1 MKDKLKKL
9 GIAFEASEKYY
20 TACPK
25 CSSDRNKDNSKTLSV
40 QVDENFVRVK
50 CLHEG
55 QCEWNEPQTIWGDVS
70 EVAGEDFKPV
80 SHNFVTIPSINDL
93 TLPKDVIT
101 YPYYNAEGLQF
112 VIVRTKDKKFFPI
125 AMNEEGDS
133 ITRRPKT
140 KCLYRYEHLS
150 TDDRPVIV
158 VEGEKAADA
167 AANIFKSADIVS
179 WAGGCGSINS
189 GDWELIKTREVILWP
204 DNDAVGVKA
213 MQMIADKIGGK
224 RMKIVDVS
232 ELPPKA
238 DLADEISLELI
249 KKVYLAASPIG
260 KAGLRGSLKAGTLKS
275 VYGSYKE
282 GYHMGWTG
290 VDKYLRLPERGLV
303 VVNGRTNHGK
313 SLLMINF
320 AANLLRQ
327 TDATVIYLSYEL
339 TKAETTLRLI
349 KAMQGEQYDP
359 VTHKDDKI
367 YYEKIAEDNLE
378 AAHELDDYLAQE
390 RLMMTDE
397 AINMQEIEEVFQELH
412 GQGKR
417 AVLVVDYIQ
426 LIPSTSAQQSR
437 YLEIKNTV
445 ETMRQLALKY
455 GHVIIGGSQL
465 TEGETHRQDQAR
477 EGKDIAFTASL
488 VLKVWNKVSA
498 RTQGATKKGKNP
510 DTKEEIQVDHY
521 SNIAGDFIVEVVKTR
536 QGQSGR
542 AFGFNVI
549 NGNLLREAA
558 DDYKNF

>member
-1 MKDKLKKL
+1 MKDKLKEL
-9 GIAFEASEKYY
+9 GIQFEPSEKYY
-20 TACPK
+20 APCPK
-25 CSSDRNKDNSKTLSV
+25 CAKGRRKGQSKSLSV
-40 QVDENFVRVK
+40 QVDEKFIRVK

-55 QCEWNEPQTIWGDVS
+55 QCEWNEPQTIWGDVA
-70 EVAGEDFKPV
+70 EVGGEDFKPV
-80 SHNFVTIPSINDL
+80 VHNFVPIPNDVPIPA
-93 TLPKDVIT
+93 PKDAII
-101 YPYYNAEGLQF
+101 YNYYDVEGLQY
-112 VIVRTKDKKFFPI
+112 VIVRTPDKKFFPM
-125 AMNEEGDS
+125 AYTEDGDFIS
-133 ITRRPKT
+133 RRPK
-140 KCLYRYEHLS
+140 KKLLYRYEYLS

-158 VEGEKAADA
+158 VEGEKTADA
-167 AANIFKSADIVS
+167 AAKIFTKADVVS

-189 GDWELIKTREVILWP
+189 GDWELLKARDVVLWP
-204 DNDAVGVKA
+204 DNDSPGIKA
-213 MQMIADKIGGK
+213 MELIAEKIGG
-224 RMKIVDVS
+224 RRVRLVDTS

-238 DLADEISLELI
+238 DLADEIDMEVIKEL
-249 KKVYLAASPIG
+249 YLSARPVFSV
-260 KAGLRGSLKAGTLKS
+260 GLRGALEAGTLKQ

-282 GYHMGWTG
+282 GYHMGWPG
-290 VDKYLRLPERGLV
+290 MDKYLRFPERGLV

-327 TDATVIYLSYEL
+327 TDATVMYLSYEL

-349 KAMQGEQYDP
+349 KAMQGEQFDP

-378 AAHELDDYLAQE
+378 AADELDKYLAQG

-397 AINMQEIEEVFQELH
+397 AIKMEEVEEVFADLH
-412 GQGKR
+412 AQGKR
-417 AVLVVDYIQ
+417 AVMLVDYIQ
-426 LIPSTSAQQSR
+426 LIPSMSAQQSR

-488 VLKVWNKVSA
+488 VLKIWNKVSA
-498 RTQGATKKGKNP
+498 RTQGATRKGKDP
-510 DTKEEIQVDHY
+510 DTKEEVQLDHY
-521 SNIAGDFIVEVVKTR
+521 DNIAGDFIVEVTKTR

-542 AFGFNVI
+542 AFGFNI
-549 NGNLLREAA
+549 LNGNLMKEAA
-558 DDYKNF
+558 DEYKNF

>member
-1 MKDKLKKL
+1 MRDKLKEL
-9 GIAFEASEKYY
+9 GIPYEATDKYY
-20 TACPK
+20 TECPK
-25 CSSDRNKDNSKTLSV
+25 CSGDRKKGQAKSLSV
-40 QVDENFVRVK
+40 QITDQFVKVK

-55 QCEWNEPQTIWGDVS
+55 QCEWNDPQTLWGDT
-70 EVAGEDFKPV
+70 GDLKGDDFKPV
-80 SHNFVTIPSINDL
+80 SYDFVTIPNIRDL
-93 TLPKDVIT
+93 ELPKDVT
-101 YPYYNAEGLQF
+101 VYQYHNAEGLQY
-112 VIVRTKDKKFFPI
+112 VIIRTKDKKFFPV
-125 AMNEEGDS
+125 AMNKDGES

-150 TDDRPVIV
+150 IDDRPVIV
-158 VEGEKAADA
+158 VEGEKTAEA
-167 AANIFKSADIVS
+167 AAKIFKKADVVT

-189 GDWELIKTREVILWP
+189 GDWELLRGRDVTLWP
-204 DNDAVGVKA
+204 DNDKPGIKA
-213 MQMIADKIGGK
+213 MEMIADKIAGM
-224 RMKIVDVS
+224 RMRIVDVS

-238 DLADEISLELI
+238 DLADDIDMDLI
-249 KKVYLAASPIG
+249 KKLYKEARPATKV
-260 KAGLRGSLKAGTLKS
+260 GLRGALQSGTLKD

-282 GYHMGWTG
+282 GFNMGWPG
-290 VDKYLRLPERGLV
+290 VDKYIRLPERGLC

-367 YYEKIAEDNLE
+367 YYEKIADDSLE
-378 AAHELDDYLAQE
+378 AADELDGFLANG

-412 GQGKR
+412 AHGKR
-417 AVLVVDYIQ
+417 AVMLVDYIQ
-426 LIPSTSAQQSR
+426 LIPSTAQQSR

-455 GHVIIGGSQL
+455 GHVIVGGSQL

-498 RTQGATKKGKNP
+498 RTQGATRKGKNP
-510 DTKEEIQVDHY
+510 ETKEEIQIDHY
-521 SNIAGDFIVEVVKTR
+521 DNIAGDFIVEVVKTR

-549 NGNLLREAA
+549 NGNLLNEAA
-558 DDYKNF
+558 DEFKNF